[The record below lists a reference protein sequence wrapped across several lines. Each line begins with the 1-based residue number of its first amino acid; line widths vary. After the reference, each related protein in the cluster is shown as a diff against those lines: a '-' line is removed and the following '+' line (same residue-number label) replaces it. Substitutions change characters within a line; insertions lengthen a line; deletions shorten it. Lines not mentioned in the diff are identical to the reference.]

1 MECERVR
8 KITHSMCRTNIKKD
22 DTCEVSNL
30 LELLLAGVI
39 IRRTKRERQ
48 S

>member
-8 KITHSMCRTNIKKD
+8 KITHSMCRTNKKD
-22 DTCEVSNL
+22 DICEVSNL

>member
-8 KITHSMCRTNIKKD
+8 KITHPMCRTKKD